1 MSEPTADE
9 AVFERARA
17 RLEAIAYG
25 LLGDAGEAE
34 DAVQDAWLRWQAAQ
48 TATVREPEAFLVTV
62 VTRLAL
68 DRLKSARVRRETY
81 VGPWLPEPWAL
92 RPLDDPADVV
102 AQAESLSLALLAALE
117 RLNPVER
124 AVLLL
129 RDVFDLDYAEVAEAV
144 QRTPATCR
152 QVAKRARERAGDPQ
166 PRFTPLPEAESRL
179 AEAFAAASD
188 AGSVA
193 ELTELLAADAVAWS
207 DGGGVVKAA
216 RKPIHGAERI
226 ARFLSNLRLRLAPPG
241 TTIAAVRING
251 DAGIRVDFPGGLL
264 SVTALEIADGRVVG
278 LRSVSNPAK
287 LTRVAA
293 TPSRPSP
300 PAAHGRP

>member
-1 MSEPTADE
+1 MTEAAD
-9 AVFERARA
+9 VFERARP

-34 DAVQDAWLRWQAAQ
+34 DATQDAWLRWQATDA
-48 TATVREPEAFLVTV
+48 TAVREPEAFLVTV

-68 DRLKSARVRRETY
+68 DRLKSARVRRESY

-92 RPLDDPADVV
+92 HALDDPADVV
-102 AQAESLSLALLAALE
+102 AEAESLSFALLATLE
-117 RLNPVER
+117 RLNPIER

-144 QRTPATCR
+144 QRSPSTCR
-152 QVAKRARERAGDPQ
+152 QVAKRARERAGEPQ
-166 PRFTPLPEAESRL
+166 PRFAAGRDDHVRL
-179 AEAFAAASD
+179 AAAFAAATD
-188 AGSVA
+188 AGSVEA
-193 ELTELLAADAVAWS
+193 ITELLAADAVAWS

-241 TTIAAVRING
+241 TTVAAVRVNG
-251 DAGIRVDFPGGLL
+251 DVGIRVDFPGGLL

-278 LRSVSNPAK
+278 LRSVSAPAK
-287 LTRVAA
+287 LARLA
-293 TPSRPSP
+293 TPSP
-300 PAAHGRP
+300 PGAPGTP